1 MQNKEKGFLFTIFSL
16 VEKQAKKQKQSK
28 VTFIKLLNQ
37 KIVKLTLVVV
47 LVTNKVSE
55 SVKALVS

>member
-37 KIVKLTLVVV
+37 KIVKLTLV